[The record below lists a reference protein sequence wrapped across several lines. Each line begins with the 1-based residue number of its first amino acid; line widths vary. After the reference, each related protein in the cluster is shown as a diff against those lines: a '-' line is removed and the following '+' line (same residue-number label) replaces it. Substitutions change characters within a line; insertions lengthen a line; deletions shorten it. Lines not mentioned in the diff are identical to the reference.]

1 MRRYQIFGLVTA
13 ALVGLGGTARAADV
27 TVFAAASLTN
37 ALQDIGRAYEQTTS
51 ARVTFSFA
59 SSSTLAKQIEA
70 GAAPDIFIS
79 ADDDWMNYL
88 AAKKAIKQ
96 DTRVAL
102 LSNRLVVVVPA
113 NSSVVLDIKIG
124 ADWLRALP
132 PGRIVT
138 GDPANVPVG
147 KYAQQALMKLGIW
160 DQIAPR
166 LVRADN
172 VRSALVLVERG
183 EAAAGIVYATD
194 AAISKSVKVA
204 GLIPEDAH
212 KPISYPMAITAGSKS
227 PDTER
232 FFAFLTSPAAK
243 SIFTRF
249 GFTSR

>member
-13 ALVGLGGTARAADV
+13 TLVWFSGAARGADV

-37 ALQDIGRAYEQTTS
+37 ALQDIGRAYGSSTPG
-51 ARVTFSFA
+51 RIIFSFA

-70 GAAPDIFIS
+70 GAGPDIFIS

-88 AAKKAIKQ
+88 STKKVIKI
-96 DTRVAL
+96 DTRTAL
-102 LSNRLVVVVPA
+102 LGNRLVVVVPA
-113 NSSVVLDIKIG
+113 NSAVVLDLKIG
-124 ADWLRALP
+124 ADWLSALP
-132 PGRIVT
+132 HGRIVT
-138 GDPANVPVG
+138 GDPAHVPVG

-212 KPISYPMAITAGSKS
+212 EPISYPMAITAGSKS

-232 FFAFLTSPAAK
+232 FFAFLTSPAAE